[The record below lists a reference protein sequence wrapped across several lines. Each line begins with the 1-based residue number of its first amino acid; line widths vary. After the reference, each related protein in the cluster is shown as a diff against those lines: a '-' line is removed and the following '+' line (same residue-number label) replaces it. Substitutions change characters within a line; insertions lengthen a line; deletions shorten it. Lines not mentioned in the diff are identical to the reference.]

1 MLKCSEAIEMMSMYI
16 DSRLSNSEKATFEEH
31 VNSCKSCSEELNE
44 LLKVVKLCSEIP
56 EVEVPE
62 GFKEKLYT
70 RLMELNENEEGR
82 SKTVQFWNKYL
93 KIGSTV
99 AAALILVVVLKGIW
113 GNMSLLSSDKFTGNT
128 STKFAAK
135 SEAKAEYAEPAK
147 KEPNNFGIAKADEPV
162 REQPKKEE
170 LKKEEPGAAAQRS
183 VETPKMSAS
192 QASVGSPAD
201 NKNKNVNSKMLADSA
216 QNGSESKKE
225 APKSPEIPSR
235 SSNSDVIVFD
245 KPKSN
250 TIVKK
255 DVAIAIKSES
265 PPVVL
270 EKVKTFAAA
279 NSGEIQ
285 PSNFNKTVTTSSTT
299 MTASSTT
306 TTTGSAAGAGSTLSI
321 IIKVPESQYAVFT
334 NILKS
339 NIGANLM
346 EIGSVSTQDMT
357 EELDADNKKLD
368 ELNKSIKD
376 AGDGKGGTGTQD
388 VDSLKNELESTEK
401 EIQQIKGSTDY
412 IYVTITIS
420 KN

>member
-1 MLKCSEAIEMMSMYI
+1 MLKCSEAIEMMSMHI
-16 DSRLSNSEKATFEEH
+16 DNRLSNSEKATFEEH

-99 AAALILVVVLKGIW
+99 AAALILAVVLKGIW

-147 KEPNNFGIAKADEPV
+147 EEPNGFGIAKADEPV
-162 REQPKKEE
+162 REEPKKEE
-170 LKKEEPGAAAQRS
+170 LKKEEPGAAAQGS
-183 VETPKMSAS
+183 VEAPKMSTS
-192 QASVGSPAD
+192 QASVGSPAE
-201 NKNKNVNSKMLADSA
+201 NKNKSFDTKRLADSA
-216 QNGSESKKE
+216 HNGSESKKE

-250 TIVKK
+250 AIVKK
-255 DVAIAIKSES
+255 DVTIAIKSES

-285 PSNFNKTVTTSSTT
+285 PSHFNKTVTASSTT
-299 MTASSTT
+299 MTAS
-306 TTTGSAAGAGSTLSI
+306 SAAGAGSTLSI

-357 EELDADNKKLD
+357 EELDADNKKLE
-368 ELNKSIKD
+368 ELNKSIKA
-376 AGDGKGGTGTQD
+376 AGDGKGSTGTQD
-388 VDSLKNELESTEK
+388 VDSLKNELERTEK
-401 EIQQIKGSTDY
+401 EIQQIKGSADY

-420 KN
+420 KK